1 MAEQKLFGE
10 AWALLSK
17 SNWVTLGNLITFLV
31 AVDKIFF
38 PQQATKPSL
47 KPQLVEKRSKF
58 GISASDGTFHVTS
71 ESELSQ
77 IYRHF
82 TLLSKNK

>member
-1 MAEQKLFGE
+1 
-10 AWALLSK
+10 LSK

-38 PQQATKPSL
+38 PQQANKPL
-47 KPQLVEKRSKF
+47 KPQLVAKRSKF
-58 GISASDGTFHVTS
+58 GITASDGTFHVTS
-71 ESELSQ
+71 ESEVSQ